1 MRYVI
6 FLKNVDGDTTTLTE
20 FGDDPASI
28 LSAERELLLFLGPY
42 SPLVENGKWIGARV
56 TAA

>member
-20 FGDDPASI
+20 FGDNPESTC
-28 LSAERELLLFLGPY
+28 STERELLLLLGPY
-42 SPLVENGKWIGARV
+42 SPLVGNGQWIGARV